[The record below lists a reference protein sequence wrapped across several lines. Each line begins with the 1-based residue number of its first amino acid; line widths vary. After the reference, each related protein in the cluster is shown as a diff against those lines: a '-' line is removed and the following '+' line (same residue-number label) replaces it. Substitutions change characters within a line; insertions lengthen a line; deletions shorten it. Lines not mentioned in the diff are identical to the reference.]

1 MSEVSPEL
9 CDWYESLY
17 RLPTVKPN
25 VLKFVIPGTNLEYF
39 MDKADKAITPLFDD
53 PKEFKAIHLMFRQL
67 VNEMYN
73 KTRCTRVYLCTSEQD
88 PQYNTLPA

>member
-9 CDWYESLY
+9 MNWYESLY
-17 RLPTVKPN
+17 RLPTTKPN
-25 VLKFVIPGTNLEYF
+25 VLNFVIPGTNLEYR

-53 PKEFKAIHLMFRQL
+53 PREFKAIHLMFRQL

-73 KTRCTRVYLCTSEQD
+73 KTRCTRVYLCKSEQD
-88 PQYNTLPA
+88 AQFERVA